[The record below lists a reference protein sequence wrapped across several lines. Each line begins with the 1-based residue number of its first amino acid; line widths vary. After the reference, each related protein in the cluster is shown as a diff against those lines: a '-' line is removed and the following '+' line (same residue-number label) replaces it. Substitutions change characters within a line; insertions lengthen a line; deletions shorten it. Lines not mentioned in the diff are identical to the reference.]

1 MNQRTAIQRVDFEAW
16 ARLAK
21 QDPHTFEQLRHRLL
35 AAHIARASSTR
46 QDRLRRLQW
55 RIDRLREQASNPMA
69 ACVQISNLMWTTF
82 DRLGK
87 AYQDPQVLQPQDEK
101 AAHPPRPDTVVPFK
115 SR

>member
-1 MNQRTAIQRVDFEAW
+1 MNQRTAIQRIDFEAW
-16 ARLAK
+16 AQLAK
-21 QDPHTFEQLRHRLL
+21 QDPHTFEKLRNRLL
-35 AAHIARASSTR
+35 DAHIARASTTH

-87 AYQDPQVLQPQDEK
+87 AYHDPQVVLPKEGSPQLPEST
-101 AAHPPRPDTVVPFK
+101 TVIPFK